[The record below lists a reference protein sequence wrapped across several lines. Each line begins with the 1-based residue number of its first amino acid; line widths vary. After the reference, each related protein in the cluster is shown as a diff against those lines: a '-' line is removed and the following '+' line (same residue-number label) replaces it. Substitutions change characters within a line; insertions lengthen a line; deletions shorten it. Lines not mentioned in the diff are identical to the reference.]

1 MEESELDSERLSIK
15 NKSRFC
21 LFLYAYN
28 SPSVISKLFICVSSC
43 VSIITFIGMPNDRH
57 TLQMVKLRNDD
68 RKGSKSVQLNMPT
81 YISSEVQLVSLH
93 VTMR

>member
-21 LFLYAYN
+21 FLYACN
-28 SPSVISKLFICVSSC
+28 SPSVVSMLFMCVSSC

-57 TLQMVKLRNDD
+57 TLQMVKLRNGD
-68 RKGSKSVQLNMPT
+68 RKGSKSVQLNMPA
-81 YISSEVQLVSLH
+81 YIGSEVQLVSLH